1 MVEGEK
7 VKIGQGK
14 LSIRFDS
21 FLQTGYL
28 PTMPDT
34 KPFYFLFRILYEK
47 FFAKPYIDYWI
58 NVAKHVVNES
68 KAEISSYLNL
78 NKFLYEK

>member
-1 MVEGEK
+1 
-7 VKIGQGK
+7 
-14 LSIRFDS
+14 
-21 FLQTGYL
+21 
-28 PTMPDT
+28 MPDN
-34 KPFYFLFRILYEK
+34 KPFYFLFRVLYEK

-58 NVAKHVVNES
+58 NVAKHVINES